1 MTSTQQN
8 ISGKLNFYDFILTML
23 SVTSLPSNTV
33 ISVPDT
39 KIYNYT
45 LNIKFPILPEEK
57 LQQLYHIPGVSFLC
71 QTEDKAARQERET
84 GYCEAIITGKTK
96 NDLLKTLTTIE
107 STIPEIIE
115 KQFFDTAR
123 KMIIKNE

>member
-1 MTSTQQN
+1 
-8 ISGKLNFYDFILTML
+8 ML
-23 SVTSLPSNTV
+23 SVIPMPSNTV
-33 ISVPDT
+33 ISLPDT
-39 KIYNYT
+39 EIYNYT

-57 LQQLYHIPGVSFLC
+57 LQQLYRISGVSFLC
-71 QTEDKAARQERET
+71 QTEDKAARQERES

-96 NDLLKTLTTIE
+96 KDLLKTLTTIE